1 MSDVDPSETVTTAS
15 DGVTVEKSFEPD
27 DFPVPAIAFDLHS
40 TRDTAASV
48 RLVDTVPDDVGPG
61 DIGFHPKYGAEF
73 WDVDG
78 DRIVFEREIAPEES
92 YTTVYGLRGGDAAA
106 AATFLSEPRLET
118 VPPGLESAE
127 DASAPSG
134 PGVEPTDEP
143 QPRDGSGETGGSVPE
158 PDDPD
163 PDPDSGSADGP
174 GAVGRDEIGGER
186 DGSAGSP
193 GPLETGGRDPDRSRG
208 TAAPTADADADGGLL
223 GALASELEDADPKN
237 PDVATIRSALGVE
250 SSASVE
256 TRIEHLQSTVA
267 DLEAYTDA
275 LEGFIDEHGD
285 ASEVLVD
292 LRERHDET
300 VDRVDEVETAT
311 EDATA
316 EIEATEDHLEAELEA
331 VRGDV
336 RAVRA
341 DVEALEAEVATLSS
355 DLEAVLGMRDRLA
368 NALEVTADRPASE
381 GATDV
386 ADDIDDADRDA

>member
-27 DFPVPAIAFDLHS
+27 DFPVPAIAFDLRS
-40 TRDTAASV
+40 TRDTAVSV
-48 RLVDTVPDDVGPG
+48 RLVDAVPDDVGPE

-73 WDVDG
+73 WDADG

-92 YTTVYGLRGGDAAA
+92 YTTVYGLRGDDAAV
-106 AATFLSEPRLET
+106 ATKFLNEPRLET
-118 VPPGLESAE
+118 VAPGVGSGG
-127 DASAPSG
+127 DASVPSG
-134 PGVEPTDEP
+134 PGVDPADEP
-143 QPRDGSGETGGSVPE
+143 ELCDGSGETGGSVPE

-163 PDPDSGSADGP
+163 SDSGSVDGP
-174 GAVGRDEIGGER
+174 GAVGHNEIGGER
-186 DGSAGSP
+186 DASAGSP
-193 GPLETGGRDPDRSRG
+193 GSLETGGRDSDRSRG
-208 TAAPTADADADGGLL
+208 TAAPTADADGGLL

-300 VDRVDEVETAT
+300 VDRIDEVEAAT

-316 EIEATEDHLEAELEA
+316 EIEATEDRFEAELEA

-368 NALEVTADRPASE
+368 NALEATADRSASE

>member
-1 MSDVDPSETVTTAS
+1 MSDADTEQLVTTSS
-15 DGVTVEKSFEPD
+15 DGVSVEKTFEPD
-27 DFPVPAIAFDLHS
+27 DFPVPAIAFS
-40 TRDTAASV
+40 IRSERDELVSV
-48 RLVDTVPDDVGPG
+48 RLVDGVPDDVSPE

-127 DASAPSG
+127 DASTPSG
-134 PGVEPTDEP
+134 PGVDPTDEP
-143 QPRDGSGETGGSVPE
+143 QLRDGSGETGGSVPE

-163 PDPDSGSADGP
+163 PDSDSGSADGP

-193 GPLETGGRDPDRSRG
+193 GPLETGRMDPDRSRG

-300 VDRVDEVETAT
+300 VDRVDEVEAIA

-316 EIEATEDHLEAELEA
+316 EIEATEDYLEAELEA

-368 NALEVTADRPASE
+368 NALEVTADRSASE

>member
-27 DFPVPAIAFDLHS
+27 DFPVPAIAFDLRS
-40 TRDTAASV
+40 TRDTAVSV
-48 RLVDTVPDDVGPG
+48 RLVDAVPDDVGPE

-73 WDVDG
+73 WDADG

-92 YTTVYGLRGGDAAA
+92 YTTVYGLRGDDAAV
-106 AATFLSEPRLET
+106 ATKFLNEPRLET
-118 VPPGLESAE
+118 VAPGVGSGG
-127 DASAPSG
+127 DASVPSG
-134 PGVEPTDEP
+134 PGVDPADEP
-143 QPRDGSGETGGSVPE
+143 ELCDGSGETGGSVPE

-163 PDPDSGSADGP
+163 SDSGSVDGP

-300 VDRVDEVETAT
+300 VDRIDEVETAT

-368 NALEVTADRPASE
+368 NALEVTADRSASE

>member
-1 MSDVDPSETVTTAS
+1 MWP
-15 DGVTVEKSFEPD
+15 
-27 DFPVPAIAFDLHS
+27 FDRS
-40 TRDTAASV
+40 
-48 RLVDTVPDDVGPG
+48 
-61 DIGFHPKYGAEF
+61 
-73 WDVDG
+73 
-78 DRIVFEREIAPEES
+78 
-92 YTTVYGLRGGDAAA
+92 
-106 AATFLSEPRLET
+106 
-118 VPPGLESAE
+118 
-127 DASAPSG
+127 
-134 PGVEPTDEP
+134 TDE
-143 QPRDGSGETGGSVPE
+143 SPE
-158 PDDPD
+158 
-163 PDPDSGSADGP
+163 S
-174 GAVGRDEIGGER
+174 
-186 DGSAGSP
+186 
-193 GPLETGGRDPDRSRG
+193 
-208 TAAPTADADADGGLL
+208 DADADGGLL

-331 VRGDV
+331 VCGDV

-368 NALEVTADRPASE
+368 NALEVTADRSASE

>member
-48 RLVDTVPDDVGPG
+48 RLVDTVPDDVGPE

-92 YTTVYGLRGGDAAA
+92 YTTVYGLRGGDTAA

-118 VPPGLESAE
+118 VPPGLESVE
-127 DASAPSG
+127 DTSALSG
-134 PGVEPTDEP
+134 PGVDPTDEP
-143 QPRDGSGETGGSVPE
+143 QLRGGSGETGGSVPE

-163 PDPDSGSADGP
+163 PDSDSGSVDGP

-193 GPLETGGRDPDRSRG
+193 GPLETGGRDPDRGRG

-223 GALASELEDADPKN
+223 GALASELEDANPKN
-237 PDVATIRSALGVE
+237 PDVATIRSVLGVE

-292 LRERHDET
+292 LRERHEET
-300 VDRVDEVETAT
+300 VDRIDEVETAT

-331 VRGDV
+331 VCGDV

-368 NALEVTADRPASE
+368 NALEVTADRSASE

>member
-134 PGVEPTDEP
+134 PGVDPTDEP
-143 QPRDGSGETGGSVPE
+143 QLRDGSGETGGSVPE
-158 PDDPD
+158 PDD

-368 NALEVTADRPASE
+368 NALEVTADRSASE